1 MLAAEIKKRIKCRL
15 PHKQK
20 NYMGQPLGNH
30 PLYNVYYHFPDH
42 PEIKEKKLTGP
53 PLEKGILAFYLAY
66 LLTCF
71 LALSNHFTKS
81 EIQTKEG
88 EDKYVFQKN
97 IFLVQK
103 YFHIAAND

>member
-1 MLAAEIKKRIKCRL
+1 MSSST
-15 PHKQK
+15 QTK
-20 NYMGQPLGNH
+20 NDMGQPLGNH

-71 LALSNHFTKS
+71 LALSNHFTKP
-81 EIQTKEG
+81 EIQTKER
-88 EDKYVFQKN
+88 E
-97 IFLVQK
+97 
-103 YFHIAAND
+103 